1 MKNAL
6 STKCAFPQNFH
17 TRKLC
22 EIIILFGSVNEIRPF
37 PLQTNLVT
45 AS

>member
-6 STKCAFPQNFH
+6 STKCVFPQNFH
-17 TRKLC
+17 TRKFG
-22 EIIILFGSVNEIRPF
+22 EIIILFGSVNEIRRF
-37 PLQTNLVT
+37 LLQANLVT